1 MYHGTD
7 TFFVYLFYISTVKK
21 KIYTIKMK
29 KSVSIAI
36 AVVDTVNSK
45 YTVRNVQTDFTR
57 SSGFLESL

>member
-7 TFFVYLFYISTVKK
+7 TFFVYLFYISTVK

>member
-21 KIYTIKMK
+21 KNTIKMK